1 MNAENIE
8 ALKSCVF
15 RIENDIDAVETYA
28 NSLYEWDKKYF
39 VEPIRDA
46 KETIAVI
53 RSLIKKDD
61 I

>member
-1 MNAENIE
+1 MNAESIE
-8 ALKSCVF
+8 ALKSCAF
-15 RIENDIDAVETYA
+15 RIENDIKAIETYA
-28 NSLYEWDKKYF
+28 NSLYDWDKKYF
-39 VEPIRDA
+39 IEPIRDA